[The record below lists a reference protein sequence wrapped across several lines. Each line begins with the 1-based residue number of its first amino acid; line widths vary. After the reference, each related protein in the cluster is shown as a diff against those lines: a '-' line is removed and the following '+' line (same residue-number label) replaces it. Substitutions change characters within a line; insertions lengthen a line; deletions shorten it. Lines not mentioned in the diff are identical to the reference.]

1 MAARMGSLAAR
12 ALHKSLPPH
21 AFQFVGGRKDVPV
34 QEKTTPSETP
44 AAPKKMSIPAR
55 AGAAG
60 KALLVYLGTGSIG
73 AALVAY
79 LLFKGMGC

>member
-1 MAARMGSLAAR
+1 MGSVAARV
-12 ALHKSLPPH
+12 LHKSLPPH
-21 AFQFVGGRKDVPV
+21 AFISIAAERTFSV
-34 QEKTTPSETP
+34 QENTTQPEV
-44 AAPKKMSIPAR
+44 AATPKKMSIPAR